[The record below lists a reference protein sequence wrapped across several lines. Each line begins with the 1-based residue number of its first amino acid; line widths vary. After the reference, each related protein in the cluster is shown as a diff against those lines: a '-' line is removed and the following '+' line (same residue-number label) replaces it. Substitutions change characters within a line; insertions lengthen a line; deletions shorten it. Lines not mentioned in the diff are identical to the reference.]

1 MRVLGVIF
9 YASVLILIGV
19 ALIAF
24 SVVISFDRLQS
35 QTIEYVDNLLAYVQN
50 SLFSKATLMILGVLL
65 ILISF
70 SFAQLILGRF
80 QREKTI
86 AFTTPS
92 GEVTIALSAVEDLI
106 RRLAGILPEIKELRP
121 DVIATKKGILV
132 DLRVILRSEANI
144 PALTDRLQE
153 ITRSKIQEVLGLEE
167 QIIIKIHVAKII
179 SIEEKERKRKD
190 IEKDIEKGEPTV
202 PFSGYSRT

>member
-1 MRVLGVIF
+1 MPNI
-9 YASVLILIGV
+9 VLIP
-19 ALIAF
+19 
-24 SVVISFDRLQS
+24 
-35 QTIEYVDNLLAYVQN
+35 ELL
-50 SLFSKATLMILGVLL
+50 SGFGVLL

-86 AFTTPS
+86 AFATAA

-106 RRLAGILPEIKELRP
+106 KRLAGIIPEIRELRP

-132 DLRVILRSEANI
+132 DLRVVLKSEANI
-144 PALTDRLQE
+144 PELTARLQE

-167 QIIIKIHVAKII
+167 QIITRIHVAKII
-179 SIEEKERKRKD
+179 TVEEKKRREIDKQ
-190 IEKDIEKGEPTV
+190 EPNI
-202 PFSGYSRT
+202 PFGTYGRV